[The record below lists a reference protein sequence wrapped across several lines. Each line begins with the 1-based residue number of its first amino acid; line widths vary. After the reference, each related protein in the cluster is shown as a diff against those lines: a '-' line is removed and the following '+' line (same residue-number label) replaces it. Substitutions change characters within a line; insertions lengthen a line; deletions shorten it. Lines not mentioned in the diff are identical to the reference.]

1 MVVNMYL
8 NDWNFLDYCWIGRL
22 KHQIKNGISYCQK
35 GYWDLKT
42 LSSHRVNCALYMKFG
57 KINLEN
63 RYDINTELKYINLS
77 IYHNTEKIR
86 NNNGGVH
93 SIFFFFY

>member
-1 MVVNMYL
+1 M
-8 NDWNFLDYCWIGRL
+8 
-22 KHQIKNGISYCQK
+22 
-35 GYWDLKT
+35 
-42 LSSHRVNCALYMKFG
+42 SSHRVNCALHMKFG
-57 KINLEN
+57 KLNLEN

-93 SIFFFFY
+93 SIICFIDSFINNWVLFLSLAYKMMTNLDKEQPKYITGKV